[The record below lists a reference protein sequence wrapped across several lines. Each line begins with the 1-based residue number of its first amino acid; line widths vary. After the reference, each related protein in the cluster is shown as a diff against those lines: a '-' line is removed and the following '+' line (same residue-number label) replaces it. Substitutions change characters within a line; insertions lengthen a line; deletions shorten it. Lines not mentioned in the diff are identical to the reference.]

1 APPMSKA
8 RLCSLCCLLFLL
20 LPCVLSAAPPAAKA
34 DLVESRRHDLEEQ
47 QSVVARLQA
56 EVDKKRGDLQKLRD
70 QDDASPTTI
79 NAAMVEEARV
89 EKEGAE
95 IELQSIGL
103 DTLASQNHQND
114 LTAAV
119 EQLHRKIKEMRGSKS
134 PAVEQQ
140 LAEKQSLL
148 ELESVQQNLLDQRT
162 QLIKEK
168 LQLAKDYWSLLS
180 ERYEIVQSSQREE
193 ALADLEKHLKQ
204 ETDRLQSLSAQ
215 LNERLSEIESNRPEA
230 EVDKS
235 LLQTQIKEAEESSYL
250 LKMQLQAEKSAYTLK
265 QLDTALR
272 DKELETARLAAI
284 VAEADQIHEEL
295 QAAVGLTQS
304 KAAILQQTLEV
315 KQKRQPTGAAAQQ
328 KLRREQQ
335 IIANL
340 IDQFGR
346 QLGALQRVTEQ
357 AGKVSEA
364 AHQAHLEN
372 VKKGLTAR
380 HQLPSELF
388 EWKALAQEILSMPQ
402 TLAEG
407 VLRAAGQYWGAFVQ
421 ASPSL
426 WAELLG
432 LEALW
437 LLLWRQM
444 ARLPPLQAI
453 AQSRRS
459 ASFSETAVDVAWR
472 CCATTAGACCFADS
486 FCWPAGP
493 SKWNSAPCCC
503 WA

>member
-1 APPMSKA
+1 M
-8 RLCSLCCLLFLL
+8 
-20 LPCVLSAAPPAAKA
+20 
-34 DLVESRRHDLEEQ
+34 
-47 QSVVARLQA
+47 
-56 EVDKKRGDLQKLRD
+56 
-70 QDDASPTTI
+70 
-79 NAAMVEEARV
+79 
-89 EKEGAE
+89 
-95 IELQSIGL
+95 
-103 DTLASQNHQND
+103 
-114 LTAAV
+114 
-119 EQLHRKIKEMRGSKS
+119 
-134 PAVEQQ
+134 
-140 LAEKQSLL
+140 
-148 ELESVQQNLLDQRT
+148 
-162 QLIKEK
+162 
-168 LQLAKDYWSLLS
+168 
-180 ERYEIVQSSQREE
+180 
-193 ALADLEKHLKQ
+193 
-204 ETDRLQSLSAQ
+204 
-215 LNERLSEIESNRPEA
+215 
-230 EVDKS
+230 
-235 LLQTQIKEAEESSYL
+235 
-250 LKMQLQAEKSAYTLK
+250 
-265 QLDTALR
+265 
-272 DKELETARLAAI
+272 
-284 VAEADQIHEEL
+284 
-295 QAAVGLTQS
+295 
-304 KAAILQQTLEV
+304 
-315 KQKRQPTGAAAQQ
+315 
-328 KLRREQQ
+328 
-335 IIANL
+335 
-340 IDQFGR
+340 
-346 QLGALQRVTEQ
+346 
-357 AGKVSEA
+357 SEA